1 MELELIY
8 SKMAYEKARYKMV
21 QKSLDCQ
28 RIEEEI
34 NHFKILSDLQHE
46 KEHLLKQRT
55 EQQNNYFY
63 KPIIVY

>member
-8 SKMAYEKARYKMV
+8 CKMAYENARYKMI

-55 EQQNNYFY
+55 ERQNNYFY
-63 KPIIVY
+63 KPIIVC